1 MTEEAKKIME
11 YYDNGLSISSIADL
25 TICSLER
32 VDKIVAHQLQLRAN
46 KAAKRAEKNAPIVL
60 AYERLKSVK
69 KTAKELNL
77 TVGQVYKVL
86 KDENIELE
94 RRADTTTERRKQIV
108 EDYRCGESVAEIS
121 EKYKISKTAVYNA
134 LEIKKIPLQKT
145 SRRTEKTDNIVKDIL
160 SSARYRGWK
169 SELAKKYGISRQR
182 VDQIIKYYQ
191 LE

>member
-1 MTEEAKKIME
+1 MNMESKIVMR
-11 YYDNGLSISSIADL
+11 YYDDGLSVNAIVDATDFSI
-25 TICSLER
+25 
-32 VDKIVAHQLQLRAN
+32 DKIDKIISHQLELRAA
-46 KAAKRAEKNAPIVL
+46 KAAKRAEKNTPIVL
-60 AYERLKSVK
+60 TYERLKSVK
-69 KTAKELNL
+69 KTANELNL

-108 EDYRCGESVAEIS
+108 EDYRCGKSVTEIS

-169 SELAKKYGISRQR
+169 SQLAKKYGISRQR
-182 VDQIIKYYQ
+182 VDQIISYYN
-191 LE
+191 LK

>member
-25 TICSLER
+25 TLCSLER
-32 VDKIVAHQLQLRAN
+32 VDNIVAHQLQLRAN

-77 TVGQVYKVL
+77 NVWQVYKVL

-94 RRADTTTERRKQIV
+94 RKADTTTERRNQIA

-121 EKYKISKTAVYNA
+121 KKYKMSKTAVYNA
-134 LEIKKIPLQKT
+134 LEIKEIPLKKT
-145 SRRTEKTDNIVKDIL
+145 TRRTDKTDNIIKDIL
-160 SSARYRGWK
+160 SSARCRGWK
-169 SELAKKYGISRQR
+169 SELAKKYGSSRQR
-182 VDQIIKYYQ
+182 VDQIIKYYK